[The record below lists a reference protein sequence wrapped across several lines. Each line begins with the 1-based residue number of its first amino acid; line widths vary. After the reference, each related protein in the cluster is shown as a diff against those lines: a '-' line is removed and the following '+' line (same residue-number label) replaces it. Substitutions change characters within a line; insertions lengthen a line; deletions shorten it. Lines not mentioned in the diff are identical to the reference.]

1 MTPGRHERETP
12 KPCLPLSH
20 DVNRN
25 AARTLALAALAVL
38 ALALAAATLDSA
50 VVTEG
55 GGSLGAGP
63 NERGSVGPSDQQDA
77 GLDREAMGGAAPVF
91 TFCYPVL
98 NEPWVIG
105 LGVLAFLLL
114 GYAAYRSTG
123 SMLPPIVLV
132 VSFGLP
138 VVLLHRILTSCATAS
153 SDGGLVPF
161 GGNGTSILPRGG
173 GASGG
178 LDPGQTVST
187 PTTVFGV
194 LLVVAI
200 LGAVL
205 LLFVSTGDDESPT
218 GERTQSPDDYEAQ
231 AAIGAAAGAAADR
244 IEAEADVDN
253 EIYRAWVEMTSHL
266 EVSNPDASTPAEF
279 AAAAVDAGMDR
290 DDVTELTD
298 LFEVVRYGGATPTE
312 ERERRAV
319 EALRRIESEY
329 AADSGGES

>member
-1 MTPGRHERETP
+1 
-12 KPCLPLSH
+12 
-20 DVNRN
+20 VNRN

-50 VVTEG
+50 VVTDG

-63 NERGSVGPSDQQDA
+63 NERGAVGPGDQQST
-77 GLDREAMGGAAPVF
+77 GLDSEAMGGSAPIF

-98 NEPWVIG
+98 NEPWVVG
-105 LGVLAFLLL
+105 LGILAFLLL
-114 GYAAYRSTG
+114 GAAAYRSTG
-123 SMLPPIVLV
+123 SMLPPVVLV
-132 VSFGLP
+132 VSIGLP
-138 VVLLHRILTSCATAS
+138 ALLLHRILTSCATAS
-153 SDGGLVPF
+153 SEGGGLIPF

-194 LLVVAI
+194 LLIVAI

-205 LLFVSTGDDESPT
+205 LLFVSTGDDETPT
-218 GERTQSPDDYEAQ
+218 GAPEQPPEDHEAQ

-244 IEAEADVDN
+244 IEAAADVDN
-253 EIYRAWVEMTSHL
+253 EIYRAWVEMTRHL
-266 EVSNPDASTPAEF
+266 DVSNPDASTPAEF
-279 AAAAVDAGMDR
+279 AAAAVEAGMDR

-298 LFEVVRYGGATPTE
+298 LFEVVRYGDATPTE

-329 AADSGGES
+329 ASDPGGES

>member
-1 MTPGRHERETP
+1 M
-12 KPCLPLSH
+12 
-20 DVNRN
+20 NRN

-63 NERGSVGPSDQQDA
+63 NERGSVGPGDEQNA

-98 NEPWVIG
+98 NEPWVIA
-105 LGVLAFLLL
+105 LGVLAFLLF
-114 GYAAYRSTG
+114 GFAAYRSTG

-153 SDGGLVPF
+153 SEAGGLLPF

-187 PTTVFGV
+187 PTTIFGV

-218 GERTQSPDDYEAQ
+218 GERTQAPDDHEAQ

-253 EIYRAWVEMTSHL
+253 EIYRAWVEMTRHL
-266 EVSNPDASTPAEF
+266 EVANPDASTPAEF

-290 DDVTELTD
+290 EDVEELTG

-329 AADSGGES
+329 ASDSGGES